1 MKKTIYLIRHSIKEK
16 NYGYIDSND
25 SFQIKNEKLILS
37 CEGEKKALQLS
48 NYEELQNIDE
58 LWTSNYVRSIQTA
71 KYICSN
77 NNIKL
82 NISSAFD
89 ERHYGIWN
97 DNVDKEEFW
106 INQFV
111 DPDLKNMGGESQKDV
126 QNRVNEK
133 IEEIMNNNRNKKI
146 AIVCHNVCILFYLL
160 KYCKLEKAEVNKKLT
175 IKFKD
180 KVLLEDNIMK
190 SPSMMKLEFEN
201 SKLLDISYIEID

>member
-1 MKKTIYLIRHSIKEK
+1 MTTIYLIRHSIKEK
-16 NYGYIDSND
+16 NYGDIDSND

-48 NYEELQNIDE
+48 NCEELQSIDE

-89 ERHYGIWN
+89 ERHYGIWD
-97 DNVDKEEFW
+97 DNIDKEEFW

-111 DPDLKNMGGESQKDV
+111 DQDLKNIDGESQKDV
-126 QNRVNEK
+126 QNRVNKK
-133 IEEIMNNNRNKKI
+133 IEEIMNNNKNKKI
-146 AIVCHNVCILFYLL
+146 AIVCHNACILFYLL

-180 KVLLEDNIMK
+180 KVLLENNIMK

-201 SKLLDISYIEID
+201 NKLLDISYIEID

>member
-1 MKKTIYLIRHSIKEK
+1 MTTIYLIRHSIKEK
-16 NYGYIDSND
+16 NYGDIDSND

-48 NYEELQNIDE
+48 NCEELQNIDE

-71 KYICSN
+71 KYICNN

-111 DPDLKNMGGESQKDV
+111 DQDLKNIGGESQKDV
-126 QNRVNEK
+126 QNRVNKK
-133 IEEIMNNNRNKKI
+133 IEEIMNNNKNKKI
-146 AIVCHNVCILFYLL
+146 VIVCHNACILFYLL

-180 KVLLEDNIMK
+180 KVLIEDNIMK

-201 SKLLDISYIEID
+201 NKLLDISYIEID

>member
-1 MKKTIYLIRHSIKEK
+1 MTTIYLIRHSIKEK
-16 NYGYIDSND
+16 NYGDIDSND

-48 NYEELQNIDE
+48 NCKELQSIDE

-97 DNVDKEEFW
+97 DNIDKEEFW

-111 DPDLKNMGGESQKDV
+111 DQDLKNIDGESQKDV
-126 QNRVNEK
+126 QNRVNKK
-133 IEEIMNNNRNKKI
+133 IEEIMNNNKNKKI
-146 AIVCHNVCILFYLL
+146 AIICHNACILFYLL

-180 KVLLEDNIMK
+180 KVLLENNIMK

-201 SKLLDISYIEID
+201 NKLLDISYIEID

>member
-1 MKKTIYLIRHSIKEK
+1 MTTIYLIRHSIKEK
-16 NYGYIDSND
+16 NYGDIDSND

-48 NYEELQNIDE
+48 NCEELQSIDE

-97 DNVDKEEFW
+97 DNIDKEEFW

-111 DPDLKNMGGESQKDV
+111 DQDLKN
-126 QNRVNEK
+126 
-133 IEEIMNNNRNKKI
+133 
-146 AIVCHNVCILFYLL
+146 
-160 KYCKLEKAEVNKKLT
+160 
-175 IKFKD
+175 
-180 KVLLEDNIMK
+180 
-190 SPSMMKLEFEN
+190 
-201 SKLLDISYIEID
+201 IDG